1 MSGES
6 TTRFC
11 LVRGD
16 EGRSI
21 RSADA
26 RRVVPTRTGRERGV
40 GAEGNGDQRS
50 VPDRLVE
57 GWRILVGEC
66 QVPLRVVGRNA
77 VVEDGP
83 VSVVTGTNRLNV
95 VEGTREQGVFE
106 VRVLGSVAEIRRSR
120 LLSGNRPDAR
130 EHRARQARGAN
141 HGDILRVAG
150 IPVAGVDQF
159 GTGVW
164 VGIERYVR
172 LLASSVTQEI
182 LLPEGR
188 WSYRAGSAAAAKIEA
203 QVKRRS
209 VTDQGN
215 VGSPTRF
222 PLVSAGGGERQ
233 AGAADRSC
241 IGRSSRETD
250 VGVRVVVAI
259 RVEVPAV
266 ARGVVHRNAE
276 TCGNRVYGVLVVVVG
291 VVEVINFRLGCAE
304 AVRYRARG

>member
-16 EGRSI
+16 EGRTI

-95 VEGTREQGVFE
+95 VEGTRVEVVLV
-106 VRVLGSVAEIRRSR
+106 VRVLGRVAEVRGTG
-120 LLSGNRPDAR
+120 LLSCNRPNAR
-130 EHRARQARGAN
+130 EHRARQAGAAN
-141 HGDILRVAG
+141 HGDI
-150 IPVAGVDQF
+150 Q
-159 GTGVW
+159 
-164 VGIERYVR
+164 
-172 LLASSVTQEI
+172 
-182 LLPEGR
+182 
-188 WSYRAGSAAAAKIEA
+188 
-203 QVKRRS
+203 
-209 VTDQGN
+209 
-215 VGSPTRF
+215 
-222 PLVSAGGGERQ
+222 
-233 AGAADRSC
+233 
-241 IGRSSRETD
+241 IGRASGRE
-250 VGVRVVVAI
+250 
-259 RVEVPAV
+259 
-266 ARGVVHRNAE
+266 RG
-276 TCGNRVYGVLVVVVG
+276 
-291 VVEVINFRLGCAE
+291 
-304 AVRYRARG
+304 